1 MGLFHG
7 IVEFFRI
14 NILRELR
21 RISGTLSDR
30 GGVEVGRLR
39 GDPRNAVR
47 NMFLVSSLV
56 GRMCGLVILNAFLE
70 TLTVLAVHSDKIFYE
85 VREELLKDGIIT
97 IKGGKRTQ
105 QIELTPKGLL
115 LASKLLTGRENENLE
130 WRDLYELAKKHLWI
144 LQPLT
149 VRLKADERDNLFRS
163 LLILYSCSQGNGP
176 DEFYRNLVSNIR
188 EDYHRYGSID
198 NLYREL
204 VRRLMELYS
213 GLRRIHRG
221 RPREVREAL
230 TTPLQ
235 LITNFITVLHK
246 HIDIICIKVSIAHM
260 LSFRRRLLFIA
271 YLSIASIK
279 HASKLIQAITLISL
293 ISILTI
299 FLNPAFFLA
308 FYIIVVWPIL
318 AIFILSVVGSLLIF
332 LVFLMEYRYQHRNT
346 AR

>member
-7 IVEFFRI
+7 IVELFRI

-21 RISGTLSDR
+21 RISGILSDR

-47 NMFLVSSLV
+47 NMFLVSCLV

-260 LSFRRRLLFIA
+260 LSFRRHLLFIA

-279 HASKLIQAITLISL
+279 HASKLIQAITLTSL
-293 ISILTI
+293 TSILTI